1 MRVAVLDD
9 YQAVALRCADWS
21 GVEEKATLTVFTAP
35 IGDEQAVI
43 DALSDFDVV
52 CVMRE
57 RTPFPKSVI
66 DALPKLKLIVT
77 TGARNAAIDVAAA
90 HARGVTVCGTRSPGH
105 ATGELAMGLILALAR
120 GIVPE
125 NQSLMAGGWQAG
137 LGRDVRGAVLGI
149 IGLGRLGSL
158 VASFAKAFGMEVIA
172 WSENLTDERCAEVG
186 VRRVSKEELLR
197 TSDFITIH
205 TRLSSRTEGL
215 IGAAELALMKSD
227 ACIVNTSRGPIID
240 DDALIAA
247 LTEGR
252 IGGAALDV
260 YDEEPLPAH
269 HRLKQAPN
277 LLLTPHLGYVT
288 RETYKVFYEETVEAV
303 EAFLAGKPI
312 REIAP

>member
-186 VRRVSKEELLR
+186 VRRVSKEELLK

-215 IGAAELALMKSD
+215 IGAAELAQMKSD

-260 YDEEPLPAH
+260 YDEEPLPAD